1 MYERCN
7 QPKKAMFQIRE
18 LVKLE
23 QSFKSLI
30 PNIRSDLKPDIE
42 ELVKKIH
49 QIQKQSGDVL

>member
-1 MYERCN
+1 
-7 QPKKAMFQIRE
+7 MFQIRE

-49 QIQKQSGDVL
+49 QIQNQSGDVL

>member
-1 MYERCN
+1 
-7 QPKKAMFQIRE
+7 MFQIRE

-49 QIQKQSGDVL
+49 QIQKQSGEVL